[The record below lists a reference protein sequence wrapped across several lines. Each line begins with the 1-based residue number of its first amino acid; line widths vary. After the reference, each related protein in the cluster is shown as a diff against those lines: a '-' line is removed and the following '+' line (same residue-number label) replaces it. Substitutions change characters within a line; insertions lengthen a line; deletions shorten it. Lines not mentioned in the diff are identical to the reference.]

1 MPQSPTQLSPL
12 RLPIAPV
19 IAALVLLAG
28 CRDSPELV
36 LLNARDA
43 LAELNKTSCGN
54 KDRLSD
60 ALADLAKYVEPRA
73 AGLITAAPEVEK
85 NSSGQFKVFVTCKP
99 PPSVLPAGE
108 VVKVEETSDT
118 TAVVKVKGKSAKS
131 QVDVPMVL
139 VQGRWKID
147 LLEMESF
154 AQALKTR

>member
-1 MPQSPTQLSPL
+1 MPLS
-12 RLPIAPV
+12 LPNLIRSRRPVGWV
-19 IAALVLLAG
+19 IAALLLLAG

-43 LAELNKTSCGN
+43 LAEVNKTSCGN
-54 KDRLSD
+54 KDRLND
-60 ALADLAKYVEPRA
+60 ALAELAKFVEPRA
-73 AGLITAAPEVEK
+73 AGLINAAPEVEK
-85 NSSGQFKVFVTCKP
+85 TSSGQFKVFVTCKP

-108 VVKVEETSDT
+108 IVKVEETSDT

-147 LLEMESF
+147 LLEMDSF
-154 AQALKTR
+154 AQAIKTR